1 MPAAAKVAPA
11 KLAPKPAMKPA
22 TKPAAPKLVP
32 AKPAAAKPH
41 MPAPIQKLAA
51 GSQPHAAPAAALPAF
66 ARLAAPSPATKPHLP
81 VAHAPLTHTK
91 SAAPT
96 MPPLIRAT
104 LPATPQAEPY
114 PVAPHLLPHPH
125 KAQTRHPE
133 PSHHASVHPST
144 HPKARP
150 RLLPLTPRTHTLGS
164 GQPLAAHIQNAIE
177 HSLHVD
183 LSSVRVH
190 HDHVAQAKAMQ
201 LSARAF
207 TYGHD
212 IFLGPGEHPHDL
224 PLLAHEAAHVV
235 QQQAAAS
242 PQAWS
247 TGSTFASNNHFEHE
261 AVQASSAVQR
271 GESFNVQQR
280 VSTPSVQRLGIS
292 DALDYFAG
300 AANNLPGFSML
311 TVVIGFNPINMANVE
326 RSPANIL
333 RAVVEFIPGGHQVTE
348 ALNKYGVFEKV
359 GNWIA
364 DQLKALGDI
373 GHALHVALDKFLDS
387 LSWKD
392 IFHLGDLW
400 DRFVTTFTAPIDR
413 IKSFLGGLVTGI
425 WDLVRPLILKPLAA
439 LAESVGAWPLL
450 CAVMG
455 KNPITGEKVDS
466 SADALIGGFMHL
478 IGQDEIYTNI
488 KKANAGARALAW
500 FKTAMSGMVALV
512 SSIPDRFMALV
523 KSFEWSDILDLP
535 SGFRKVAS
543 AFGSFAKDFFTWAG
557 TTIWD
562 LLQIIFEV
570 VAPAV
575 MPYLQKLGASFKS
588 ILKNPMGFV
597 RNLVAAGKLGF
608 QMFWQ
613 RFGEHLKKGFIEW
626 LTGSMPGIYIPKAF
640 TLEEIVKFVLSVLGL
655 TWANIRGKLVKV
667 VGETAVVAMEKG
679 FAIVQTLVKDGPAAA
694 WEQIKGEL
702 GNLRDLV
709 FQSVMSFLVETVITK
724 AVEKLASLLVP
735 AAAFIQAILSI
746 YNTIMVFVQK
756 LAKIIQVV
764 KAFLDGMMEIAAG
777 SIGGAAAK
785 VESTLAGL
793 LALSINFLAGFLGL
807 NNVAAK
813 VMGIINDKVRAPI
826 DKALY
831 KAIAWI
837 VAMAKKLGD
846 KLSGKK
852 DKPKQGDGTDSSAV
866 IQAVKQDLNQRGR
879 DLESADA
886 FTSMIDQVSK
896 SHPGLSAIRV
906 RRSEEGTY
914 VIEASASPF
923 TFVGVVNEYVK
934 TDYGSVV
941 GTVAF
946 DDVIFGEPAYNGHG
960 MHAEDK
966 IIGFVRSRLNLL
978 AKQKSTLPK
987 KVEIYVSQS
996 PCKTKCT
1003 PNLIGLK
1010 SSYPSVDSWAI
1021 YYSYEHL
1028 GTSGKHAKDSE
1039 EALRLLA
1046 KAGFHVLQFD
1056 KALELE
1062 KKGKT
1067 P

>member
-1 MPAAAKVAPA
+1 
-11 KLAPKPAMKPA
+11 
-22 TKPAAPKLVP
+22 
-32 AKPAAAKPH
+32 
-41 MPAPIQKLAA
+41 
-51 GSQPHAAPAAALPAF
+51 
-66 ARLAAPSPATKPHLP
+66 
-81 VAHAPLTHTK
+81 
-91 SAAPT
+91 

-626 LTGSMPGIYIPKAF
+626 LTGSMPGIYIPRAF

-667 VGETAVVAMEKG
+667 IGETAVVAMEKG

-702 GNLRDLV
+702 GNLRDMVL
-709 FQSVMSFLVETVITK
+709 QAVMSFLVETVISK

-826 DKALY
+826 DKALD

-837 VAMAKKLGD
+837 VAMAKKLFA
-846 KLSGKK
+846 SGKAVVAGIVAWWK
-852 DKPKQGDGTDSSAV
+852 SRKSFTDTGGTSHSLYFTGEAASANLTVASTPTPVNAFLASIQAAVADSNVANVKAAYAQATTLAGRINLLKTKVESGTPPRQPADIDALNAALEAMAPLLAPLAPLAFPPVPPAALAVNKLVKIAAGGSIAVITAIDTGPPGLVHFDVIRPGTKRSKITALMASKFGTLFTEHTDDPRELYLGPTPDKDSSV
-866 IQAVKQDLNQRGR
+866 GTAVKARMKAEMKYDIPGHAGQAFSTRTGKWVAESECDMGHVIDAVLWWNSNGR
-879 DLESADA
+879 LTGAQSGAVKAFMTAPINYELEPS
-886 FTSMIDQVSK
+886 SI
-896 SHPGLSAIRV
+896 
-906 RRSEEGTY
+906 
-914 VIEASASPF
+914 
-923 TFVGVVNEYVK
+923 N
-934 TDYGSVV
+934 
-941 GTVAF
+941 
-946 DDVIFGEPAYNGHG
+946 
-960 MHAEDK
+960 
-966 IIGFVRSRLNLL
+966 RSRGAAVGASNRY
-978 AKQKSTLPK
+978 LPPL
-987 KVEIYVSQS
+987 V
-996 PCKTKCT
+996 
-1003 PNLIGLK
+1003 
-1010 SSYPSVDSWAI
+1010 
-1021 YYSYEHL
+1021 
-1028 GTSGKHAKDSE
+1028 
-1039 EALRLLA
+1039 
-1046 KAGFHVLQFD
+1046 
-1056 KALELE
+1056 
-1062 KKGKT
+1062 
-1067 P
+1067 